1 MNARSTLESSR
12 TSTVFAERRTVDAN
26 VKVEIKVCAFLTE
39 AGSEVK
45 SETAFTFSTLIHR
58 GTLVTSVNRTSHTF
72 LSHLIQVVIVGFITS
87 RTDSVS
93 ITIKTSVHQTRFTC
107 VAFVVDDLCSRTC
120 YRRNAIQVVKEV
132 TLFTFVTAKLD
143 STSPTVSRGVGRV
156 VETVNTVG

>member
-1 MNARSTLESSR
+1 M
-12 TSTVFAERRTVDAN
+12 
-26 VKVEIKVCAFLTE
+26 I
-39 AGSEVK
+39 
-45 SETAFTFSTLIHR
+45 
-58 GTLVTSVNRTSHTF
+58 TSVNRTSHTF

-107 VAFVVDDLCSRTC
+107 VAFVVDDLWSRTC

-156 VETVNTVG
+156 VETVNAVG